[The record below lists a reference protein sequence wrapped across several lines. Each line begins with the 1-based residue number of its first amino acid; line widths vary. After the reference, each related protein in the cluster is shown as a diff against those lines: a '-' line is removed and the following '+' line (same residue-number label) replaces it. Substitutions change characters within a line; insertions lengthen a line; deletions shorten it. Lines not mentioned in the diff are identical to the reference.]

1 MGVIVNLFISTAAVL
16 IASYIIPGIQ
26 VADLYTAIVVA
37 VVMGILN
44 TVIKP
49 ILIFLTLPIT
59 IITLGLFTLVI
70 NAALVLLVDR
80 LVPGFAVSGFLTAL
94 LFSLVLSIVGG
105 FLNSM
110 KSKED

>member
-1 MGVIVNLFISTAAVL
+1 MIVSLFISTAAVL
-16 IASYIIPGIQ
+16 IASYIIPGIK
-26 VADLYTAIVVA
+26 VADLYTAVVVA

-59 IITLGLFTLVI
+59 LITLGLFTLVI

-80 LVPGFAVSGFLTAL
+80 LVPGFSVNGFFTAL
-94 LFSLVLSIVGG
+94 LFSLALSIVGG

-110 KSKED
+110 KSKDE

>member
-1 MGVIVNLFISTAAVL
+1 MGIIVNLFISTAAVL

-26 VADLYTAIVVA
+26 VANLGTAVVVA

-44 TVIKP
+44 TIIKP

-70 NAALVLLVDR
+70 NAALVLVVDN
-80 LVPGFAVSGFLTAL
+80 LVPGFTVSGFLAAL
-94 LFSLVLSIVGG
+94 IFSIVLSIVGG

-110 KSKED
+110 KSKD